1 MLLDTDSI
9 RLRRPRS
16 TWPSNFYKLLAFNC
30 NFLFYIAL
38 LQFFKTGNLA
48 VVAYLYLLGPHSSTI
63 LLSFSTHCFGKELY
77 SGTQLWK
84 FSLNTSHVR
93 LFRSGILTHCPAMD
107 SVLSSVSTRAGNY
120 LSSCSLSGTLSSG
133 NKKFLTFIS

>member
-1 MLLDTDSI
+1 MPSLKQTASSVLKWFSCFQNKCCYLILDTDSI

-63 LLSFSTHCFGKELY
+63 LLSHARRGIFFSTGKLFKTHCFGKEFLVA
-77 SGTQLWK
+77 
-84 FSLNTSHVR
+84 LNY
-93 LFRSGILTHCPAMD
+93 GIFQIWHP
-107 SVLSSVSTRAGNY
+107 Y
-120 LSSCSLSGTLSSG
+120 TLSSNG
-133 NKKFLTFIS
+133 QRA